1 VDPQAE
7 PGLVPEIRLIN
18 VRVFTMVNVI
28 RNQERGFTFF
38 QKYITRL
45 TKYGMER
52 YGLKLLDDLTANW
65 KRGLWAVGIFIA
77 VWIMVFFIAFMA
89 ALGNDTP
96 FARMTLKSVELF
108 AIVANPLWGIPLAFL
123 IGVYSKRK

>member
-1 VDPQAE
+1 
-7 PGLVPEIRLIN
+7 
-18 VRVFTMVNVI
+18 
-28 RNQERGFTFF
+28 
-38 QKYITRL
+38 
-45 TKYGMER
+45 MER
-52 YGLKLLDDLTANW
+52 YCLKLPDDLTANW
-65 KRGLWAVGIFIA
+65 KRGLWAVGIFLA

-96 FARMTLKSVELF
+96 FARMTLKGVELF